1 MASFSYFGATDLFFY
16 EVTAGVI
23 PARDADQAKKVLY
36 TKFSYGSFEGFV
48 IDGFQDYRQNI
59 YGGYFRTAVQ
69 YCDLLSVYGEFQ
81 SVEFQGNNKYLLG
94 LQFNPIITDL
104 PGNLQFQ
111 IESFYNED
119 GGNNLDEYFLKNPG
133 ITPVLGES
141 LKHYNYIG
149 CIYSDL
155 ASRVSLGIMKNMD
168 EDQSG
173 FANFLYSRFMAKEAL
188 FTIGGYYI
196 ISSGSTKEFARLTNR
211 KFQVYA
217 GLSIY
222 F

>member
-1 MASFSYFGATDLFFY
+1 
-16 EVTAGVI
+16 
-23 PARDADQAKKVLY
+23 
-36 TKFSYGSFEGFV
+36 
-48 IDGFQDYRQNI
+48 
-59 YGGYFRTAVQ
+59 TAVP
-69 YCDLLSVYGEFQ
+69 YCDLLSVYGEIQ
-81 SVEFQGNNKYLLG
+81 SVEVQGNNKYLLG

-196 ISSGSTKEFARLTNR
+196 ISSG
-211 KFQVYA
+211 
-217 GLSIY
+217 
-222 F
+222 